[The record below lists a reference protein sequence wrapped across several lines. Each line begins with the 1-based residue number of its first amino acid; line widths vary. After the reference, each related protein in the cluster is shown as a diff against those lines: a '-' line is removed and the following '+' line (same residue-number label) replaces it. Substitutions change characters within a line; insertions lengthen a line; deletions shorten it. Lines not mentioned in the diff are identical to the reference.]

1 MDDLSGADTISLGA
15 TPRSFR
21 PLSNPSSATFED
33 HADFTNRFGQG
44 IFSRSCLAERI
55 GTLDARDELV
65 CSCCRTTHQR
75 RKFSAHQQ
83 RREPEQRR
91 CIAAPD
97 VVELCSHINLR
108 LDQMLELLENKGV
121 VACVDCDSTAS
132 AGKVLVEL
140 NRTYFLMEAAH
151 GEPLDDLELAYAI
164 SRLPIEQICPHGQT
178 TDLATRFPPD
188 WIWLSSSHQY
198 HQRMPGCL
206 NEMHCYKCKPTG
218 VSSKMNCDRCVFTNV
233 FLTRKASESDP
244 DVDLISFITSRSTDF
259 ARKPGTVSRAW
270 SILCEE
276 PGRYCFSKEG
286 YFG

>member
-1 MDDLSGADTISLGA
+1 MNHLSGADTLSLGA
-15 TPRSFR
+15 TSKR
-21 PLSNPSSATFED
+21 PLSNPFSVTFED
-33 HADFTNRFGQG
+33 HADFANRFGQD

-65 CSCCRTTHQR
+65 CSCCRTTHKR
-75 RKFSAHQQ
+75 HKFSARQQ

-91 CIAAPD
+91 CVAAPE
-97 VVELCSHINLR
+97 VVALCSHMNLR
-108 LDQMLELLENKGV
+108 LDQMPELLENKGTV
-121 VACVDCDSTAS
+121 ECVDCDSSAS

-140 NRTYFLMEAAH
+140 NRTYFLMEAAR

-164 SRLPIEQICPHGQT
+164 SSLSIEQICPHAQT
-178 TDLATRFPPD
+178 TDIATRFPPD

-198 HQRMPGCL
+198 HRRMPGCL
-206 NEMHCYKCKPTG
+206 NEMHCYKCKLTG
-218 VSSKMNCDRCVFTNV
+218 ISSKMNCDRCVFTNV
-233 FLTRKASESDP
+233 FLTRKASESNP
-244 DVDLISFITSRSTDF
+244 NVDIISFATSRSTDF

-276 PGRYCFSKEG
+276 PRGYCFSKEG